1 MIRALVFDLDD
12 TLFPEREFVQS
23 GFKAVDEWL
32 RTTRSIQGFQERAA
46 AAYDAGVRGHIF
58 NQALHRLGV
67 LDDPELV
74 RQMVEVY
81 RAHKP
86 TIRLFADAAWA
97 LNHFTGKKQL
107 GLLTDGY
114 LEVQR
119 RKVAALGIAHRFAAL
134 VFSDEAGREAWK
146 PSAIP
151 YKKVMTQLQRRGNEC
166 IYVGD
171 NPAKDFIAPKA
182 LGWRT
187 VQIRRAGGEY
197 AAVEAPLAHQ
207 ADAIIHSL
215 EELVGLIN

>member
-32 RTTRSIQGFQERAA
+32 RTTRSIRGFQEKAA

-58 NQALHRLGV
+58 NLALRRLGM
-67 LDDPELV
+67 LDDWELV
-74 RQMVEVY
+74 RQMVDVY
-81 RAHKP
+81 RSHKP
-86 TIRLFADAAWA
+86 MIRLFADAAWA
-97 LNHFTGKKQL
+97 LHRFGGEKQL

-119 RKVAALGIAHRFAAL
+119 RKVSALGIAHRFAAM
-134 VFSDEAGREAWK
+134 VFSDEGGREAWK
-146 PSAIP
+146 PSATP
-151 YKKVMTQLQRRGNEC
+151 FEKVMTELQRRGKEC

-171 NPAKDFIAPKA
+171 NPAKDFMAPKT

-187 VQIRRAGGEY
+187 VQVRRAGGEY
-197 AAVEAPLAHQ
+197 AAVEAPLAYQ

-215 EELVGLIN
+215 DELEGLIY

>member
-32 RTTRSIQGFQERAA
+32 GTTRSIQGFQERAT

-58 NQALHRLGV
+58 NLTLHRLGV
-67 LDDPELV
+67 WDDPELV

-86 TIRLFADAAWA
+86 TIHLFADAAWA
-97 LNHFTGKKQL
+97 LNHFTGRMQL

-114 LEVQR
+114 LAVQQ
-119 RKVAALGIAHRFAAL
+119 RKVAALGIADRFAAI

-146 PSAIP
+146 PSPVP
-151 YKKVMTQLQRRGNEC
+151 YQKVMTLLRHRGNEC
-166 IYVGD
+166 AYIAD
-171 NPAKDFIAPKA
+171 NPTKDFVTAKA
-182 LGWRT
+182 LGWHT
-187 VQIRRAGGEY
+187 IHIHRREAEY
-197 AAVEAPLAHQ
+197 ATAQVPASHQ
-207 ADAIIHSL
+207 AHETIESL
-215 EELVGLIN
+215 CQLENVLA

>member
-46 AAYDAGVRGHIF
+46 AANDAGVRGHVF
-58 NQALHRLGV
+58 NLALHRLGV
-67 LDDPELV
+67 LDAPELV

-86 TIRLFADAAWA
+86 TISLYADAAWA
-97 LNHFTGKKQL
+97 LNQFAGRMQL

-114 LEVQR
+114 FEVQR

-151 YKKVMTQLQRRGNEC
+151 YKKVMIQLQRRGNEC

-171 NPAKDFIAPKA
+171 NPAKDFRAPKA

-187 VQIRRAGGEY
+187 VQICRAGGEY
-197 AAVEAPLAHQ
+197 AAVKAPLAHQ

-215 EELVGLIN
+215 DELDELIN